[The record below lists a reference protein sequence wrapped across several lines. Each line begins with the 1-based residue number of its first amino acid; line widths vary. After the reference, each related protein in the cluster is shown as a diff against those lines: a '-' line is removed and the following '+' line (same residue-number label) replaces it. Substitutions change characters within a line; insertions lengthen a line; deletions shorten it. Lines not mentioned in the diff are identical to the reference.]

1 MATYIIGTLIF
12 LAFCYAICRTF
23 FSKGKS
29 CCGGCSGCCRSKAP
43 SSDGETGNKHSCHC
57 GDHHGHH

>member
-12 LAFCYAICRTF
+12 LAFCYAIYRTF

-29 CCGGCSGCCRSKAP
+29 CCGGLLRLLPVKGSLL
-43 SSDGETGNKHSCHC
+43 
-57 GDHHGHH
+57 